1 MLRDGHVQME
11 AGPESCFLMSRNV
24 WNTDV
29 EELGK
34 PSREGMCSSLVF
46 QTFSLEESEKKN
58 LRNLSV
64 GSGSA
69 AGVTVR
75 WGKVIKEIGST
86 FVSLADF

>member
-46 QTFSLEESEKKN
+46 QTFSLEESEKKIYAT
-58 LRNLSV
+58 SV
-64 GSGSA
+64 WA
-69 AGVTVR
+69 LEVR
-75 WGKVIKEIGST
+75 QE
-86 FVSLADF
+86 SL